1 MEVRGEKEKDNSIDE
16 EKEVG
21 TRSKEGEERY
31 NISKDGE
38 KKILTY
44 SRRKPIDKAILH
56 TQPSQ

>member
-21 TRSKEGEERY
+21 TRSKEGEARY

-38 KKILTY
+38 KKIFTC

-56 TQPSQ
+56 TRPSQ